1 MVRACDGE
9 RERLKSLLRARVDAF
24 NRYAHEKK
32 LRYPRYEGGF
42 FVTVF
47 DDRPREKAEAMR
59 ARGVFVVPQVLKDGS
74 GALRVALCS
83 VAERD
88 VPRLVDALG

>member
-1 MVRACDGE
+1 MARRPVAFA
-9 RERLKSLLRARVDAF
+9 KSRARVDAF
-24 NRYAHEKK
+24 NGLAPARGLK
-32 LRYPRYEGGF
+32 YPRYEGGF

-47 DDRPREKAEAMR
+47 HDDAHAKAAAMREK
-59 ARGVFVVPQVLKDGS
+59 GVFVVPAK

-88 VPRLVDALG
+88 VARLVDALA